1 MVGTAHV
8 RLCPPYGID
17 LPVVSSPL
25 AKNISLLRL
34 VETAIEPIP
43 SRAHQEGRTRRHERG
58 ARDAMDVRWRRKTSE
73 LPADGQAAWFWRLDA
88 GVKFV
93 DEFTNDGG
101 KKARSPGRA
110 RSKP

>member
-1 MVGTAHV
+1 
-8 RLCPPYGID
+8 
-17 LPVVSSPL
+17 
-25 AKNISLLRL
+25 
-34 VETAIEPIP
+34 
-43 SRAHQEGRTRRHERG
+43 
-58 ARDAMDVRWRRKTSE
+58 MDVRWRRKTSE